1 MDFVSRAKELV
12 KQQVRGAA
20 LVIVP
25 LAAAA
30 SAQAVPFLP
39 TQAIPSLPTGNAD
52 CVPSKGS
59 CSAIAD
65 PLPDPGNGL
74 LGVKFYT
81 SGSVVMPFQSGSGNG
96 SLALSTS
103 GIQSGSFSGDI
114 PLLYDFTLDGN
125 SVGSW
130 TLGFAVNQIS
140 GASHSVQVSGSGSG
154 QFTGSSL
161 LASVVLQS
169 GLTTQVSMTLS
180 VDYDGSLTINIP
192 ANSVDFNADAGNSG
206 VPEPSSAAMVLI
218 GSIAAGGFQL
228 MRRRRK
234 S

>member
-1 MDFVSRAKELV
+1 MDFVARAKELV
-12 KQQVRGAA
+12 KQQVRSAA

-25 LAAAA
+25 LAAAT

-39 TQAIPSLPTGNAD
+39 TPAIPSLPTGNAS
-52 CVPSKGS
+52 CVPASGS
-59 CSAIAD
+59 CIAIAD
-65 PLPDPGNGL
+65 PLPNPGNGL

-81 SGSVVMPFQSGSGNG
+81 SGSVAMPFQSGSGNA
-96 SLALSTS
+96 SLDLSTS
-103 GIQSGSFSGDI
+103 GLQSGSFSGDI

-125 SVGSW
+125 NVGNW
-130 TLGFAVNQIS
+130 TLGVAVNQIS
-140 GASHSVQVSGSGSG
+140 AASHSVQVNGTGSG

-169 GLTTQVSMTLS
+169 GLTTQVSMSLS
-180 VDYDGSLTINIP
+180 VSYDGSLTVNVP

-206 VPEPSSAAMVLI
+206 VPEPSSATMVLI

-228 MRRRRK
+228 IRRRRK